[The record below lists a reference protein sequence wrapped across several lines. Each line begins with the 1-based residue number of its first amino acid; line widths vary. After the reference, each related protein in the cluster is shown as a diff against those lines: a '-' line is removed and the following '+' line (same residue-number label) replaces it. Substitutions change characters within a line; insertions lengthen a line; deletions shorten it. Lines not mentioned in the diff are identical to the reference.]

1 MSLEQE
7 ETITSDVLPEA
18 VLSTEVEESVDPS
31 QGQSNE
37 IPEKFRGKSTE
48 DIVKAYTEAERSL
61 RQAQEERANAQRE
74 AELLRQQQLL
84 LLQQQSGKQTYQE
97 PEDEAF
103 LRDWTVD
110 PAKATY
116 EQLKRV
122 EQKAIQTAQYQA
134 SMSALKAAELD
145 RTNFPDFEKYKGT
158 MARFAKD
165 FGDVIEPSKRND
177 PKLIPLLYNLAR
189 AAHVN
194 EELEVARKAGKDE
207 ASKKARER
215 SASDSEGSS
224 RTNANVS
231 KSIEDMTLDELRK
244 KIGYVKRD

>member
-7 ETITSDVLPEA
+7 ETITSVEPEA
-18 VLSTEVEESVDPS
+18 VLSTEVEDAVGPS
-31 QGQSNE
+31 EGEPSN
-37 IPEKFRGKSTE
+37 IPEKFRGKSLE
-48 DIVKAYTEAERSL
+48 DVAKAYTEAERSL
-61 RQAQEERANAQRE
+61 RQAQEDRANAQRE

-84 LLQQQSGKQTYQE
+84 LLQQQTGRPTNQE

-103 LRDWTVD
+103 LRDWVVD

-134 SMSALKAAELD
+134 SISALKAAELD
-145 RTNFPDFEKYKGT
+145 QTNFPDFAKYRGT
-158 MARFAKD
+158 MAELAKQ

-194 EELEVARKAGKDE
+194 DELENAKKAGRDE
-207 ASKKARER
+207 GSKKAREKS
-215 SASDSEGSS
+215 SADSEGSS

-231 KSIEDMTLDELRK
+231 KSIEDMSLEELRK